1 LKYDPGR
8 PLEFS
13 NQLEVASRKFLG
25 EEVIGTYEG
34 NEFCSCK
41 AEQMTA
47 KQGMWMVNAIIGSA
61 TDQKSLADASNV
73 FLEITRA
80 TEPIGLVLTTP
91 GDGTCE
97 DWVLLHGEERSARRG
112 EERWILDPW

>member
-1 LKYDPGR
+1 MKYDPGR
-8 PLEFS
+8 PLKFS

-47 KQGMWMVNAIIGSA
+47 KQGMWMGNAIIGSA

-80 TEPIGLVLTTP
+80 TEPIGLVLTAEKP
-91 GDGTCE
+91 DKS
-97 DWVLLHGEERSARRG
+97 RNFR
-112 EERWILDPW
+112 

>member
-1 LKYDPGR
+1 MTVVSSQGGPYLLKR
-8 PLEFS
+8 PVFI
-13 NQLEVASRKFLG
+13 V
-25 EEVIGTYEG
+25 TYEG

-47 KQGMWMVNAIIGSA
+47 KQGMWMGNAIIGSA

-80 TEPIGLVLTTP
+80 TEPIGLVLTAEKP
-91 GDGTCE
+91 NKS
-97 DWVLLHGEERSARRG
+97 RNFR
-112 EERWILDPW
+112 